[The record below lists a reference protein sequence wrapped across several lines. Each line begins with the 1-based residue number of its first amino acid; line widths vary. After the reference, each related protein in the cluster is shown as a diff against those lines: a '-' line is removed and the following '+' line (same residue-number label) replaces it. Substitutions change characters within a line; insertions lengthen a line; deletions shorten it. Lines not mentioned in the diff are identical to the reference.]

1 MSAVITQTLV
11 DLERALRA
19 APRGQRVEIA
29 QSTAQRLDMSLA
41 TLYRKLREVTAD
53 SKPRKRRSDAGTSAL
68 SREDALTISS
78 ALMESARRNEKR
90 LYSLEDAVEALRASK
105 MIRADVVDEDTGEI
119 RPLSISAISRALY
132 SFGVHPQQLL
142 QPAPVSELRSR
153 HPNHVWQIDASL
165 CVLYYL
171 KPGADEHGNG
181 LRVMEHDQFYKN
193 KPKNVA
199 RIASNRVWSYEITE
213 HASDWIY
220 VKYVMGAESGE
231 NLCDVL
237 IDAMQERGGNDILH
251 GVPQILMM
259 DPGSANTSAM
269 ARNLCRALR
278 IRVIVH
284 KPGAAR
290 VTGQVENARN
300 LIERKFEAGL
310 RFQPVADLDELNAAA
325 KTWRAWF
332 NAAKKH
338 SRHGM
343 TRSEAWMRIR
353 EHQLVKAPSVEVC
366 RQLAIAEPESRKV
379 TSKLRVSFQ
388 GTEYDVSVVPGVM
401 NGEKLMIT
409 RNPWQSDAA
418 QAITFD
424 QDGHEV
430 FHVIPRIEKDNFGF
444 DVRAP
449 MIGEEFRPHAETP
462 AQKARK
468 EAARLAMGVDTD
480 AEEQAARKAKAIPF
494 GGRLKPYQHIE
505 DAQLPTFMP
514 RKGSELQLDV
524 TLPTVESKPLSHPA
538 AAKILRARLDG
549 VWSPESMLWLKSNY
563 PDGVLEDQ
571 LDSIVEQLQAA
582 SSRPALRVVG
592 GNS

>member
-1 MSAVITQTLV
+1 
-11 DLERALRA
+11 
-19 APRGQRVEIA
+19 
-29 QSTAQRLDMSLA
+29 
-41 TLYRKLREVTAD
+41 
-53 SKPRKRRSDAGTSAL
+53 
-68 SREDALTISS
+68 
-78 ALMESARRNEKR
+78 
-90 LYSLEDAVEALRASK
+90 
-105 MIRADVVDEDTGEI
+105 
-119 RPLSISAISRALY
+119 
-132 SFGVHPQQLL
+132 
-142 QPAPVSELRSR
+142 
-153 HPNHVWQIDASL
+153 
-165 CVLYYL
+165 
-171 KPGADEHGNG
+171 
-181 LRVMEHDQFYKN
+181 
-193 KPKNVA
+193 
-199 RIASNRVWSYEITE
+199 
-213 HASDWIY
+213 
-220 VKYVMGAESGE
+220 
-231 NLCDVL
+231 
-237 IDAMQERGGNDILH
+237 
-251 GVPQILMM
+251 
-259 DPGSANTSAM
+259 
-269 ARNLCRALR
+269 
-278 IRVIVH
+278 
-284 KPGAAR
+284 
-290 VTGQVENARN
+290 
-300 LIERKFEAGL
+300 FEAGL

-480 AEEQAARKAKAIPF
+480 AEEQA
-494 GGRLKPYQHIE
+494 
-505 DAQLPTFMP
+505 
-514 RKGSELQLDV
+514 
-524 TLPTVESKPLSHPA
+524 
-538 AAKILRARLDG
+538 
-549 VWSPESMLWLKSNY
+549 
-563 PDGVLEDQ
+563 
-571 LDSIVEQLQAA
+571 
-582 SSRPALRVVG
+582 
-592 GNS
+592 

>member
-1 MSAVITQTLV
+1 MSAVITQALV

-142 QPAPVSELRSR
+142 QPAPVTELGSC

-213 HASDWIY
+213 HASGWIY
-220 VKYVMGAESGE
+220 LKYVMGAESGE

-251 GVPQILMM
+251 GVPKILMM

-468 EAARLAMGVDTD
+468 E
-480 AEEQAARKAKAIPF
+480 
-494 GGRLKPYQHIE
+494 
-505 DAQLPTFMP
+505 
-514 RKGSELQLDV
+514 
-524 TLPTVESKPLSHPA
+524 
-538 AAKILRARLDG
+538 
-549 VWSPESMLWLKSNY
+549 
-563 PDGVLEDQ
+563 
-571 LDSIVEQLQAA
+571 
-582 SSRPALRVVG
+582 
-592 GNS
+592 